1 MKLRVQKELMGEI
14 TRNWKNRD
22 EIEVFRIPN

>member
-1 MKLRVQKELMGEI
+1 MKLRVQKALMGEI

-22 EIEVFRIPN
+22 EIEVFRILN